1 MKRFIF
7 DSILDAEN
15 ICNLEIEKDKIRRGV
30 DHGLKLLVY
39 GRRNTGKTSL
49 VKNVIAKEWLRRQ
62 SSGFFIYADLLG
74 VKELSQISERM
85 TIAFSEA
92 YNACFKMKSVF
103 NNMLK
108 IIQGIK
114 PSIELDEKGFPKL
127 SFGIGE
133 GQKKRPFTEILKQ
146 LDLIFASNIPILLVL
161 DEFQDIALIDEAE
174 ALFRNGL
181 EQIDSQ
187 IPVVILGSKHHLLNR
202 IFARPNAPFF
212 NWGTHVYFEA
222 IDYHIYWQYMEERF
236 KQEGFTISFE
246 NAKYLQDK
254 MSRMPEAIN
263 RLSFALL
270 FHDIPKE
277 EITNE
282 DIDAG
287 LSKLV
292 YDRRKEP
299 ENYLAGFTAA
309 EQKVIVN
316 IAKKEPVPHP
326 QGKNFIQS
334 TGLTAA
340 GVRKIIMKLED
351 QAVVYKEDTGYVM
364 ADPLL
369 KQHILRFRL

>member
-15 ICNLEIEKDKIRRGV
+15 ICNLDTEKERIQRGV
-30 DHGLKLLVY
+30 DNGLKLLVY

-49 VKNVIAKEWLRRQ
+49 IKNVIAQEWLRRQ

-74 VKELSQISERM
+74 VKEMSQISERM

-92 YNACFKMKSVF
+92 YNSCFKMKSVF
-103 NNMLK
+103 NNMLE
-108 IIQGIK
+108 IIRGIK
-114 PSIELDEKGFPKL
+114 PSIELDELGHPKL
-127 SFGIGE
+127 SFGISE
-133 GQKKRPFTEILKQ
+133 GQKIRPFTEILKQ
-146 LDLIFASNIPILLVL
+146 LNLIFASNIPLLVVL

-181 EQIDSQ
+181 EQLDSQ

-212 NWGTHVYFEA
+212 NWGTHIFFDK
-222 IDYHIYWQYMEERF
+222 IDYPVYWHYMQERF
-236 KQEGFTISFE
+236 KEAGLKISFE
-246 NAKYLQDK
+246 SAKYLQDQ

-263 RLSFALL
+263 RLCYALL
-270 FHDIPKE
+270 FEDIPKG
-277 EITNE
+277 EITIE
-282 DIDAG
+282 DIDAA
-287 LSKLV
+287 LSKLI

-299 ENYLAGFTAA
+299 ENYLVGFTTA
-309 EQKVIVN
+309 EQKVIIN
-316 IAKKEPVPHP
+316 IAKGEPILHP
-326 QGKNFIQS
+326 QGKDFIQT

-340 GVRKIIMKLED
+340 GVRKILMKLED
-351 QAVVYKEDTGYVM
+351 QAVVYKEELGYIL

-369 KQHILRFRL
+369 KQHVLRFRL